1 MAKDDN
7 IWLNRA
13 MQTSR
18 TVVIVVFDGIQILDV
33 TGPAAVFAAANDATG
48 RSQYDVHILSA
59 NGGPTRSNCGI
70 VIATEPVSSVF
81 ADTVDTLLFSGGDDD
96 AVIAAADNADVRAWV
111 THASVT
117 CRRLG
122 SICSGALAVGRLGLL
137 DGRRA
142 TTHWSACA
150 HLAQAC
156 PQVTV
161 DANAVYVDDGRVW
174 TSAGVTTGIDMSL
187 EMVARDLGESV
198 ANAIAK
204 RLVVSARRAGY
215 QPQVSAVVAAQERA
229 DPDFFEL
236 INWMKV
242 RLAQPLDIAALA
254 AEASMSPRT
263 FQRRFRLSLGQ
274 TPARFLESLRLEHG
288 RGLLAS
294 GLALKI
300 IASQCGY
307 ANSQQFG
314 KAFQRR
320 YGVSLASF
328 RSDAAGSA

>member
-1 MAKDDN
+1 MAKKDN
-7 IWLNRA
+7 LWLNRA
-13 MQTSR
+13 MQISR
-18 TVVIVVFDGIQILDV
+18 VVVIVVFDGIQILDV

-48 RSQYDVHILSA
+48 SARYDVHILSA
-59 NGGPTRSNCGI
+59 HGGPVRSNCGI
-70 VIATEPVSSVF
+70 AVATAPISSVL
-81 ADTVDTLLFSGGDDD
+81 AESVDTVLFSGGDDD
-96 AVIAAADNADVRAWV
+96 AVIAVADNADVRAWV
-111 THASVT
+111 MRASAT

-122 SICSGALAVGRLGLL
+122 SICSGALALGRLGLL

-161 DANAVYVDDGRVW
+161 DANAVYIDDGLVW

-187 EMVARDLGESV
+187 EMVARDEGESI

-242 RLAQPLDIAALA
+242 RLAQPLDIAAMA
-254 AEASMSPRT
+254 AEVSMSPRT
-263 FQRRFRLSLGQ
+263 FQRRFRLRLGQ
-274 TPARFLESLRLEHG
+274 TPARFLESLRLERG

-300 IASQCGY
+300 IAAQCGY

-320 YGVSLASF
+320 YGMSPASF
-328 RSDAAGSA
+328 RSDAVSSA